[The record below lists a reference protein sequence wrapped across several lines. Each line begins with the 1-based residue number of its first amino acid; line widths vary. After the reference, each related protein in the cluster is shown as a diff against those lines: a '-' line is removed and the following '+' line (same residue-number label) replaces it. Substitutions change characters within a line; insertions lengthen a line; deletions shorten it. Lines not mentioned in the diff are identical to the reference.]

1 MTYSS
6 GSSLSLNPRL
16 STVDDPEDGH
26 VLQDE
31 EQQQLSVTLK

>member
-1 MTYSS
+1 MMTYTR

-26 VLQDE
+26 VPQE
-31 EQQQLSVTLK
+31 QQLSVSLK